1 MEAES
6 EVCLQHSVAVFHDGA
21 DSVEVELGRDDS
33 LAELPFWQSTER
45 QVTSLEGDQS
55 LLLVLLGG
63 DFVKV
68 V

>member
-1 MEAES
+1 M
-6 EVCLQHSVAVFHDGA
+6 AVFHDGA

-33 LAELPFWQSTER
+33 LAELPFWQPTER

-55 LLLVLLGG
+55 LVLVLLGG

-68 V
+68 VDETIELWGK